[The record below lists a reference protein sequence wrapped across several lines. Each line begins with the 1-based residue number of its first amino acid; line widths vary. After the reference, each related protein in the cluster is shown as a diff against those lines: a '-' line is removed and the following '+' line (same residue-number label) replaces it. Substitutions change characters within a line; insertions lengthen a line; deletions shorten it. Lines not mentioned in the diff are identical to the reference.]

1 MLEFVNKTVIDYPI
15 EEVFAIFIK
24 TAKRDFP
31 KFNSKNPIGTTTKR
45 EIGNYSKKKAE
56 ATITITDFKENEVY
70 AIKTVTDTGEYSSTY
85 IFKKIDDS
93 SCQLTLREE
102 QTVSGIFG
110 MLNNI
115 MHKFLYKKSIRTRF
129 QYFVQGLN
137 EELKRRKEN
146 IERSTKKAD

>member
-1 MLEFVNKTVIDYPI
+1 MLEFVNKTVIDYPV

-31 KFNSKNPIGTTTKR
+31 KFDIKNPIGTSTKR
-45 EIGNYSKKKAE
+45 EIGHYSKKKAE
-56 ATITITDFKENEVY
+56 ATITITDFKENEIY
-70 AIKTVTDTGEYSSTY
+70 SIKTTTDTGEYSSTY
-85 IFKKIDDS
+85 IFEKIDDS
-93 SCQLTLREE
+93 SCKLTLREE
-102 QTVSGIFG
+102 QTVAGMFG

-115 MHKFLYKKSIRTRF
+115 MHKFLYKRSIRSRF

-146 IERSTKKAD
+146 IDRSKKKND